1 MIPKLVILCFWCCST
16 ILAQQNNHTLA
27 SQPSDEE
34 QFQHH
39 FFEGLKQKGIENYDK
54 AIISFTQCASL
65 FSDRAVVFYEL
76 GDLYFK
82 TKSYLRSEG
91 NLQKAIVLD
100 SSNFWYKEKLY
111 HLYIDRQFYD
121 QAIEAV
127 KPLLYKNKDYE
138 EDLVNLYVDTGRFED
153 ALKQIHVLD
162 DRYGYTPQRD
172 QTRVEIYK
180 QTNNRK
186 AHLEF
191 LEDRLKRAPENPKHF
206 LNLIYALSQYNLKQ
220 KAFKTAESFLAKHPK
235 SHIAHVG
242 LYKFYLD
249 AGQYEKA
256 IASLKVVTSSNILE
270 PHLKLKVLRD
280 FMQFVKENP
289 EFEHVFLDLQPADSL
304 DRSNRSNMEWAQYY
318 QQQNNVL
325 KAIEYLEKALS
336 EFPDNL
342 EAISSLATLYLD
354 NEQYLN
360 AANFTTSKLEL
371 YPTQLELYVV
381 YGKSMM
387 AQNKGAEALV
397 ILEMGLDFIFEDS
410 DIVFQYYALMA
421 DLYRS
426 INNIEKSKAFTNKIK
441 ALQRE

>member
-1 MIPKLVILCFWCCST
+1 
-16 ILAQQNNHTLA
+16 
-27 SQPSDEE
+27 
-34 QFQHH
+34 
-39 FFEGLKQKGIENYDK
+39 
-54 AIISFTQCASL
+54 
-65 FSDRAVVFYEL
+65 
-76 GDLYFK
+76 
-82 TKSYLRSEG
+82 
-91 NLQKAIVLD
+91 
-100 SSNFWYKEKLY
+100 
-111 HLYIDRQFYD
+111 
-121 QAIEAV
+121 
-127 KPLLYKNKDYE
+127 
-138 EDLVNLYVDTGRFED
+138 
-153 ALKQIHVLD
+153 
-162 DRYGYTPQRD
+162 
-172 QTRVEIYK
+172 
-180 QTNNRK
+180 
-186 AHLEF
+186 
-191 LEDRLKRAPENPKHF
+191 
-206 LNLIYALSQYNLKQ
+206 
-220 KAFKTAESFLAKHPK
+220 
-235 SHIAHVG
+235 
-242 LYKFYLD
+242 
-249 AGQYEKA
+249 
-256 IASLKVVTSSNILE
+256 
-270 PHLKLKVLRD
+270 
-280 FMQFVKENP
+280 MQFVKENP
-289 EFEHVFLDLQPADSL
+289 EFEHVLLDLQPADSL